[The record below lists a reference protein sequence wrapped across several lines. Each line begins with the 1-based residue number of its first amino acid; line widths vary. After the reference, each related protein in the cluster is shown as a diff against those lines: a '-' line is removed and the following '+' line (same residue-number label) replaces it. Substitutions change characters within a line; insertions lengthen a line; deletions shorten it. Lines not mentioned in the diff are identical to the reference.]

1 MQLILVFIKKKLN
14 LHFFRILAHCET
26 EEKESD

>member
-1 MQLILVFIKKKLN
+1 MQLILVFLKKLN
-14 LHFFRILAHCET
+14 LHFFRILAHCGT